1 MKNLAFKNSH
11 KIFKKKP
18 FLINI
23 NEPKKKCKNNL
34 LKKIRDINNVIYVSE
49 KNRQARNTL
58 ADIHTIQID
67 GLNLL
72 IGLQKFTY
80 RNNIH

>member
-1 MKNLAFKNSH
+1 M
-11 KIFKKKP
+11 
-18 FLINI
+18 
-23 NEPKKKCKNNL
+23 
-34 LKKIRDINNVIYVSE
+34 
-49 KNRQARNTL
+49 L
-58 ADIHTIQID
+58 ADIPTIQID